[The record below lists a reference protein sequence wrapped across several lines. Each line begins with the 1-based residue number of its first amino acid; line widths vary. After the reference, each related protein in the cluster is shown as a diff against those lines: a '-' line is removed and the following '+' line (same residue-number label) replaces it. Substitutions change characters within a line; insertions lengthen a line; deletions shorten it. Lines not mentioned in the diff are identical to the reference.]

1 MHELFKQCEGEVGR
15 GIDHGV
21 ARAVPASA
29 INSCAFAIDL
39 TVSPE
44 CQTPDTHLFDD
55 PMRDSSEDCFDDS
68 AALLGI
74 EQGKWCLA
82 AEGAVLVAQPAV

>member
-1 MHELFKQCEGEVGR
+1 
-15 GIDHGV
+15 
-21 ARAVPASA
+21 
-29 INSCAFAIDL
+29 
-39 TVSPE
+39 
-44 CQTPDTHLFDD
+44 
-55 PMRDSSEDCFDDS
+55 MRDSSEDCFDDS